1 MNWIDFQ
8 LKMKYCSYNIKI
20 KGVILPWGDMSLLT
34 VSLMIIT
41 ADDDDEESQSP
52 AWLGWQG
59 KTYIQEARPDQT
71 RPIIVLHEFIKN
83 IQQIWL

>member
-1 MNWIDFQ
+1 
-8 LKMKYCSYNIKI
+8 
-20 KGVILPWGDMSLLT
+20 
-34 VSLMIIT
+34 MIIT

>member
-1 MNWIDFQ
+1 
-8 LKMKYCSYNIKI
+8 MKYCSYNINI

-59 KTYIQEARPDQT
+59 KTYIQEAKPDQT